1 MSDENFSLN
10 NNRVVHRDIE
20 KEMRESFLA
29 YSMSV
34 IVSRALPD
42 VRDGLKPV
50 HRRIL
55 YTMYENGLTPDKEYR
70 KCADTVGT
78 VLGRYHPHGDASVY
92 DAMVRLAQ
100 DFSMRYPLVDGHG
113 NFGSLDGDPPAA
125 YRYTEARMDKMALDM
140 LTDINKD
147 TIDYMS
153 NYDDRLK
160 EPVVLPSRF
169 PNLLVNGSVGI
180 AVGMATNIPPH
191 NLTETIDVVQTLIK
205 NPDCTLDELMQHIK
219 GPDFPTGGIIMGRAG
234 IRAAYA
240 TGRGRITLRGRAKIE
255 DIKNRTCIIIEEIP
269 YMVNKKRLI
278 ENIADLAKD
287 KRIDGIHT
295 IRDESDKDH
304 DVRIVIELKKDANPQ
319 VVLNKLFSYTQLQDT
334 VGVIMLA
341 LVNGIPKVLTLKEML
356 EQYIDFQVD
365 VITRRTK
372 FDLNKAKERE
382 HILKGLVIALDNI
395 DEVIEIMKTSKNIP
409 EAKQRLNQRFGL
421 TDIQADHIANM
432 TLGRL
437 TGMERQKI
445 IDELAEIEVKI
456 ADLEDI
462 LANHQ
467 RILDIII
474 EEVEAIQDKF
484 GDERRTQIENVSG
497 EVDIEDLIPV
507 EESVVTYTNAG
518 YIKRMP
524 VSEYKAQK
532 RGGRGVTG
540 MKQREDDYID
550 ELQTCSS
557 HDNILFIS
565 NKGIMYKLKCYELP
579 EGSKAS
585 RGTNI
590 VNLLELGEG
599 EKIAA
604 MIKTA
609 DFDEGKYIVMVTKNG
624 KIKRTPL
631 TSYRNV
637 RKKGLIAIG
646 LDEGDEIAGVRM
658 TFGDNEV
665 IVATH
670 NGYAIRIRE
679 TDIREMSRVA
689 HGVKAIKLRGSDY
702 VVSMARVRE
711 GASVLT
717 VAENGLGRRVPLE
730 SYKVQN
736 RGGYGLMNYKS
747 GGVCGIKV
755 VDDEDD
761 IIMISTDGI
770 VIRIR
775 ACDIS
780 MMSRYSRGVR
790 LMRVGEDG
798 RVVSFTRTEHD
809 DDVETAEVEKATA
822 EEIAEAQAEENAEVI
837 EDNTE
842 SVENE
847 DSENTEE

>member
-1 MSDENFSLN
+1 MSKKPQYDPEEIRYPNQKIVNSPL
-10 NNRVVHRDIE
+10 VPEMEKSYIE
-20 KEMRESFLA
+20 YA
-29 YSMSV
+29 MSV
-34 IVSRALPD
+34 IVGRALPD

-55 YTMYENGLTPDKEYR
+55 YTMFEKGLTPDKAYH
-70 KCADTVGT
+70 KCADTVGA
-78 VLGRYHPHGDASVY
+78 VLGSYHPHGDASVY
-92 DAMVRLAQ
+92 DALVRLAQ
-100 DFSMRYPLVDGHG
+100 SFSMRYMLVDGQG
-113 NFGSLDGDPPAA
+113 NFGSVDGDPPAA
-125 YRYTEARMDKMALDM
+125 YRYTEARMSKIALEM
-140 LTDINKD
+140 LTDIHKE
-147 TIDYMS
+147 TVPFVP

-160 EPVVLPSRF
+160 EPEVLPSRF
-169 PNLLVNGSVGI
+169 PNILVNGSVGI

-191 NLTETIDVVQTLIK
+191 NLGEVIDGIHMLME
-205 NPDCTLDELMQHIK
+205 NPDCTMDELMTCVQ
-219 GPDFPTGGIIMGRAG
+219 GPDFPTGGILMGKSG

-240 TGRGRITLRGRAKIE
+240 TGKGKLTLRGQTHFEKVRGRQA
-255 DIKNRTCIIIEEIP
+255 IIVTEIP
-269 YMVNKKRLI
+269 YMVNKARLVKS
-278 ENIADLAKD
+278 IADLAKD
-287 KRIDGIHT
+287 KRIEGISH
-295 IRDESDKDH
+295 IQDESSREGM
-304 DVRIVIELKKDANPQ
+304 RIVIELKKDANPQ

-395 DEVIEIMKTSKNIP
+395 DEIMKTSKNIP

-637 RKKGLIAIG
+637 RKNGLIAIG

-717 VAENGLGRRVPLE
+717 NE
-730 SYKVQN
+730 SELYF
-736 RGGYGLMNYKS
+736 
-747 GGVCGIKV
+747 
-755 VDDEDD
+755 
-761 IIMISTDGI
+761 
-770 VIRIR
+770 
-775 ACDIS
+775 
-780 MMSRYSRGVR
+780 YS
-790 LMRVGEDG
+790 
-798 RVVSFTRTEHD
+798 
-809 DDVETAEVEKATA
+809 
-822 EEIAEAQAEENAEVI
+822 
-837 EDNTE
+837 
-842 SVENE
+842 
-847 DSENTEE
+847 

>member
-1 MSDENFSLN
+1 M
-10 NNRVVHRDIE
+10 
-20 KEMRESFLA
+20 
-29 YSMSV
+29 
-34 IVSRALPD
+34 
-42 VRDGLKPV
+42 
-50 HRRIL
+50 
-55 YTMYENGLTPDKEYR
+55 
-70 KCADTVGT
+70 
-78 VLGRYHPHGDASVY
+78 
-92 DAMVRLAQ
+92 
-100 DFSMRYPLVDGHG
+100 
-113 NFGSLDGDPPAA
+113 
-125 YRYTEARMDKMALDM
+125 
-140 LTDINKD
+140 
-147 TIDYMS
+147 
-153 NYDDRLK
+153 
-160 EPVVLPSRF
+160 
-169 PNLLVNGSVGI
+169 
-180 AVGMATNIPPH
+180 
-191 NLTETIDVVQTLIK
+191 
-205 NPDCTLDELMQHIK
+205 
-219 GPDFPTGGIIMGRAG
+219 
-234 IRAAYA
+234 
-240 TGRGRITLRGRAKIE
+240 
-255 DIKNRTCIIIEEIP
+255 
-269 YMVNKKRLI
+269 
-278 ENIADLAKD
+278 
-287 KRIDGIHT
+287 
-295 IRDESDKDH
+295 
-304 DVRIVIELKKDANPQ
+304 RIVIELKKDANPQ

-445 IDELAEIEVKI
+445 IDELAEIEVRI

-637 RKKGLIAIG
+637 RKNGLIAIG

-809 DDVETAEVEKATA
+809 DDIETAEVEKATA

-837 EDNTE
+837 EENTE

>member
-1 MSDENFSLN
+1 MSDYNVIDTDVEA
-10 NNRVVHRDIE
+10 IM
-20 KEMRESFLA
+20 KESFIQ
-29 YSMSV
+29 YSMAV

-55 YTMYENGLTPDKEYR
+55 YTMYENGLTPDQAYR
-70 KCADTVGT
+70 KCADTVGS
-78 VLGRYHPHGDASVY
+78 VLGKYHPHGDASVY
-92 DAMVRLAQ
+92 DALVRLAQ
-100 DFSMRYPLVDGHG
+100 KFSMRYPLVDGHG
-113 NFGSLDGDPPAA
+113 NFGSVDGDPPAA
-125 YRYTEARMDKMALDM
+125 YRYTEAKMAKMSVNM
-140 LTDINKD
+140 LTDINKTTVD
-147 TIDYMS
+147 FQS

-169 PNLLVNGSVGI
+169 PNLLCNGSVGI

-191 NLTETIDVVQTLIK
+191 NLHEVIEGMKTVMK
-205 NPDCTLDELMQHIK
+205 NPDCTLDELMQSIK
-219 GPDFPTGGIIMGRAG
+219 GPDFPTGGIIMGRSG
-234 IRAAYA
+234 IRAAY
-240 TGRGRITLRGRAKIE
+240 GRGKITLRSKTSIEEIKGR
-255 DIKNRTCIIIEEIP
+255 NCIIVTEIP
-269 YMVNKKRLI
+269 YMVNKARLV
-278 ENIADLAKD
+278 ESIADLVKE
-287 KRIDGIHT
+287 KRIDGIHY
-295 IRDESDKDH
+295 INDESGKDGM
-304 DVRIVIELKKDANPQ
+304 RIVIELKKDANPQ

-637 RKKGLIAIG
+637 RKNGLIAIG

-809 DDVETAEVEKATA
+809 DEAETAEVEKATA

>member
-1 MSDENFSLN
+1 MSDYNVIDTDVEA
-10 NNRVVHRDIE
+10 IM
-20 KEMRESFLA
+20 KESFIQ
-29 YSMSV
+29 YSMAV

-55 YTMYENGLTPDKEYR
+55 YTMYENGLTPDQAYR
-70 KCADTVGT
+70 KCADTVGS
-78 VLGRYHPHGDASVY
+78 VLGKYHPHGDASVY
-92 DAMVRLAQ
+92 DALVRLAQ
-100 DFSMRYPLVDGHG
+100 KFSMRYPLVDGHG
-113 NFGSLDGDPPAA
+113 NFGSVDGDPPAA
-125 YRYTEARMDKMALDM
+125 YRYTEAKMAKMSVNM
-140 LTDINKD
+140 LTDINKTTVD
-147 TIDYMS
+147 FQS

-169 PNLLVNGSVGI
+169 PNLLCNGSVGI

-191 NLTETIDVVQTLIK
+191 NLHEVIEGMKTVMK
-205 NPDCTLDELMQHIK
+205 NPDCTLDELMQSIK
-219 GPDFPTGGIIMGRAG
+219 GPDFPTGGIIMGRSG
-234 IRAAYA
+234 IRAAYG
-240 TGRGRITLRGRAKIE
+240 TGRGKITLRSKTSIEEIKGR
-255 DIKNRTCIIIEEIP
+255 NCIIVTEIP
-269 YMVNKKRLI
+269 YMVNKARLV
-278 ENIADLAKD
+278 ESIADLVKE
-287 KRIDGIHT
+287 KRIDGIHY
-295 IRDESDKDH
+295 INDESGKDGM
-304 DVRIVIELKKDANPQ
+304 RIVIELKKDANPQ

-579 EGSKAS
+579 EGSKTS

-637 RKKGLIAIG
+637 RKNGLIAIG

-809 DDVETAEVEKATA
+809 DDVETAEVEKAIA

>member
-1 MSDENFSLN
+1 M
-10 NNRVVHRDIE
+10 
-20 KEMRESFLA
+20 
-29 YSMSV
+29 
-34 IVSRALPD
+34 
-42 VRDGLKPV
+42 
-50 HRRIL
+50 
-55 YTMYENGLTPDKEYR
+55 
-70 KCADTVGT
+70 
-78 VLGRYHPHGDASVY
+78 
-92 DAMVRLAQ
+92 
-100 DFSMRYPLVDGHG
+100 
-113 NFGSLDGDPPAA
+113 
-125 YRYTEARMDKMALDM
+125 
-140 LTDINKD
+140 
-147 TIDYMS
+147 
-153 NYDDRLK
+153 
-160 EPVVLPSRF
+160 
-169 PNLLVNGSVGI
+169 
-180 AVGMATNIPPH
+180 
-191 NLTETIDVVQTLIK
+191 
-205 NPDCTLDELMQHIK
+205 
-219 GPDFPTGGIIMGRAG
+219 
-234 IRAAYA
+234 
-240 TGRGRITLRGRAKIE
+240 
-255 DIKNRTCIIIEEIP
+255 
-269 YMVNKKRLI
+269 
-278 ENIADLAKD
+278 
-287 KRIDGIHT
+287 
-295 IRDESDKDH
+295 
-304 DVRIVIELKKDANPQ
+304 RIVIELKKDANPQ

-557 HDNILFIS
+557 HDNVLFIS

-637 RKKGLIAIG
+637 RKNGLIAIG

-809 DDVETAEVEKATA
+809 DEAETAEVEKATA
-822 EEIAEAQAEENAEVI
+822 DEIAEAQAEENAEVI

>member
-1 MSDENFSLN
+1 MSEEHNIIDQDVES
-10 NNRVVHRDIE
+10 I
-20 KEMRESFLA
+20 MRESFIQ
-29 YSMSV
+29 YSMAV

-55 YTMYENGLTPDKEYR
+55 YTMYENGLSPDQAYR
-70 KCADTVGT
+70 KCADTVGA

-100 DFSMRYPLVDGHG
+100 SFSMRYPLVDGHG
-113 NFGSLDGDPPAA
+113 NFGSIDGDPPAA
-125 YRYTEARMDKMALDM
+125 YRYTEARMSKMSLNM
-140 LTDINKD
+140 LTDINKN
-147 TIDYMS
+147 TVDYQS

-160 EPVVLPSRF
+160 EPSVLPSRF
-169 PNLLVNGSVGI
+169 PNLLCNGSMGI

-191 NLTETIDVVQTLIK
+191 NLHEVIEGIK
-205 NPDCTLDELMQHIK
+205 IVMRNPDCSLDELMEAIK

-234 IRAAYA
+234 IRAAYG
-240 TGRGRITLRGRAKIE
+240 TGRGKITLRSK
-255 DIKNRTCIIIEEIP
+255 TSIEEIKGRNCIVVTEIP
-269 YMVNKKRLI
+269 YGVNKARLVKS
-278 ENIADLAKD
+278 IADLVKD
-287 KRIDGIHT
+287 KRIDGIHY
-295 IRDESDKDH
+295 INDESGRDGL
-304 DVRIVIELKKDANPQ
+304 RIVIELKKDANPQ

-341 LVNGIPKVLTLKEML
+341 LVNGVPKTLTLKEML
-356 EQYIDFQVD
+356 EQYIDFQVE
-365 VITRRTK
+365 VIRRRTQ
-372 FDLNKAKERE
+372 FDLKKAKERE
-382 HILKGLVIALDNI
+382 HILQGLVIALDNI

-409 EAKQRLNQRFGL
+409 EAKERLCNKFAL
-421 TDIQADHIANM
+421 TDVQADHIANM

-445 IDELAEIEVKI
+445 IDELKEIEIKV

-467 RILDIII
+467 RVLDIII
-474 EEVEAIQDKF
+474 TEVEAIQEKF
-484 GDERRTQIENVSG
+484 GDDRRTQIENVSG
-497 EVDIEDLIPV
+497 EVDIESLIPV

-524 VSEYKAQK
+524 VSVYKAQN

-540 MKQREDDYID
+540 MKQREDDFIT
-550 ELQTCSS
+550 EMETCSS
-557 HDNILFIS
+557 HDDILFIT

-590 VNLLELGEG
+590 RNMLELDNGEM
-599 EKIAA
+599 IAA
-604 MIKTA
+604 MIKTN
-609 DFDEGKYIVMVTKNG
+609 DFDEGKYIIMVTKNG

-631 TSYRNV
+631 YAYKNV
-637 RKKGLIAIG
+637 RKNGLIAIG

-658 TFGDNEV
+658 TNGESQL

-670 NGYAIRIRE
+670 NGMAIRISE
-679 TDIREMSRVA
+679 TNVREMSRTA
-689 HGVKAIKLRGSDY
+689 HGVRAINLHEGDY

-717 VAENGLGRRVPLE
+717 VSESGLGRRVPLE
-730 SYKVQN
+730 EYKVQN
-736 RGGYGLMNYKS
+736 RGGLGLKNYDTKN
-747 GGVCGIKV
+747 GYVCGIKV

-761 IIMISTDGI
+761 IIMISSDGV

-780 MMSRYSRGVR
+780 MMRRYSKGVR
-790 LMRVGEDG
+790 LMRVSEDG
-798 RVVSFTRTEHD
+798 KVVSFTRTEHD
-809 DDVETAEVEKATA
+809 ESAEIAEVEKPTEDQEN
-822 EEIAEAQAEENAEVI
+822 EEPETEELTEENK
-837 EDNTE
+837 
-842 SVENE
+842 
-847 DSENTEE
+847 SEE